1 MLINPRSGPGK
12 ARSIFEKTVAP
23 LLDQSSTRYDVVVT
37 SNRNHARDLV
47 CGEEELARKWTD
59 IVIVSGD
66 GLLFEMLQGIFRR
79 DDWKDVISQVRFGI
93 IAGGSGLSRSSHLRI
108 LFIYMFY
115 VTVTTNRYF
124 PSVK

>member
-93 IAGGSGLSRSSHLRI
+93 IAGGSGLSRIYTVHL
-108 LFIYMFY
+108 Y
-115 VTVTTNRYF
+115 VLCYCL
-124 PSVK
+124 